1 MGMFDEVYC
10 EANLPSGHPDGEREF
25 QTKSL
30 FSCLDSFTITKEG
43 RLILHGCR
51 YEPSGET
58 GDGLPMFTRVP
69 TEDVDMDFHGDIR
82 LISTVEGRCIEYA
95 ARFTHGNLEWIR
107 PWSEL
112 PELHQSLLT
121 G

>member
-1 MGMFDEVYC
+1 MAAVMNRP
-10 EANLPSGHPDGEREF
+10 AK
-25 QTKSL
+25 QAM
-30 FSCLDSFTITKEG
+30 
-43 RLILHGCR
+43 GCR
-51 YEPSGET
+51 CSPAY
-58 GDGLPMFTRVP
+58 LA
-69 TEDVDMDFHGDIR
+69 EDVDMDFHGDIR